1 MTRRAAIAEW
11 ITVCL
16 LTTVSLTAAES
27 FRLDRFLAL
36 PLVGVALGAMSRRN
50 ASMLA
55 VAVGTLLTVPIGLI
69 LGVILF
75 LGDAWFIALGISIL
89 LAGAGFLIGRT
100 LRSVFHRW
108 RANGAAKNGPRRGE
122 HPSR

>member
-1 MTRRAAIAEW
+1 MTRGAAIAEW

-16 LTTVSLTAAES
+16 LTTVSLTAAASLRVEW
-27 FRLDRFLAL
+27 FLAL

-55 VAVGTLLTVPIGLI
+55 VAVGTMLTVPIGLI

-75 LGDAWFIALGISIL
+75 LGDAWFIAMGIAVV
-89 LAGAGFLIGRT
+89 LASAGFLIGRF
-100 LRSVFHRW
+100 LRSAVLPW
-108 RANGAAKNGPRRGE
+108 RDHSASNRPRRDE
-122 HPSR
+122 HLSG

>member
-27 FRLDRFLAL
+27 FRVDGFLAL

-55 VAVGTLLTVPIGLI
+55 VAVGTMLTVPIGLI

-75 LGDAWFIALGISIL
+75 LGDAWFIAMGIAVV
-89 LAGAGFLIGRT
+89 LASAGFLIGRF
-100 LRSVFHRW
+100 LRSAVLTW
-108 RANGAAKNGPRRGE
+108 RDRSVSNRPRRDE
-122 HPSR
+122 HLSG